1 MKLTT
6 ADFSSSKHH
15 VQNAGMAILNNPE
28 VPPGFTHFPIGYT
41 GRANS
46 IFVSGTSIQRPHG
59 HFYDR
64 SVQVDPSTGSKPP
77 VIFGPSRAMDYEL
90 EIGVVIGSPVERGR
104 RLSAKEAEEHIFGL
118 VILNDWSGELHI
130 SMLGPYMC

>member
-1 MKLTT
+1 
-6 ADFSSSKHH
+6 
-15 VQNAGMAILNNPE
+15 MAILNNPE

-41 GRANS
+41 GRASS
-46 IFVSGTSIQRPHG
+46 IFVSGTPIQRPHG
-59 HFYDR
+59 HLYDR

-90 EIGVVIGSPVERGR
+90 EIGVVIGSPVGWGGR
-104 RLSAKEAEEHIFGL
+104 LNAEAADEHIFGL

-130 SMLGPYMC
+130 SIFRPCLC